1 MSQIISIVVIG
12 TTRLQVSRKIIV
24 GIDSDTVVKIDQS
37 MSGRYLF
44 GQLFSK
50 FLMTSGNDAS
60 HPSEMTHEDETPV
73 IKAKLVCGWVRT

>member
-1 MSQIISIVVIG
+1 M
-12 TTRLQVSRKIIV
+12 TP
-24 GIDSDTVVKIDQS
+24 VVKIEQS

-50 FLMTSGNDAS
+50 LLKTSGNDAS

-73 IKAKLVCGWVRT
+73 IKANLSVGGYVHRNTWKT